1 MRSVGLEAF
10 QAVNTQFE
18 FESLI
23 LEQQKA
29 ILKSLFFEGNV
40 FVNLLT
46 GFGKIP
52 NIPMFA
58 DSC

>member
-1 MRSVGLEAF
+1 MEAF